1 MVKEYNV
8 VIKNGL
14 PTLNIVRKINIDNNN
29 ISIEELVKLLNTY
42 YQYNKLSF
50 EQSMMACYDNQS
62 NLIGLFKISIG
73 NHSSCSMYRNII
85 ATDLLLCG
93 ARQFVVIHNH
103 TNGNPLTPS
112 EEDIKNHNTIQQLS
126 VLLDINY
133 VDSII
138 INKDGWYMIGEK
150 EIFYD

>member
-1 MVKEYNV
+1 
-8 VIKNGL
+8 
-14 PTLNIVRKINIDNNN
+14 
-29 ISIEELVKLLNTY
+29 
-42 YQYNKLSF
+42 
-50 EQSMMACYDNQS
+50 
-62 NLIGLFKISIG
+62 
-73 NHSSCSMYRNII
+73 MYRNII

-138 INKDGWYMIGEK
+138 INKDGWYMIGEE